1 MTNTNKIPRNIFVLI
16 IATVLRTLDS
26 LMANIWVIRRIPKIN
41 EAISSIE
48 NMPIVLVMIKNQN
61 EKPALT
67 ANALNLG
74 EDNSILNWINKCD

>member
-67 ANALNLG
+67 ANALNRG